1 MLKNR
6 SVPTDTLLPHIICRE
21 VAHAIAWLI
30 KASDDSGVD
39 RHKRIIDADH
49 KLISDQK
56 ARDSQY
62 AVSCSSIAGVSRR
75 S

>member
-1 MLKNR
+1 MRRKTTPLCASLK
-6 SVPTDTLLPHIICRE
+6 PFGPEHF
-21 VAHAIAWLI
+21 VAGPPS
-30 KASDDSGVD
+30 ASCPCSTAGLVLASAF
-39 RHKRIIDADH
+39 IDADH